1 MTYTERIQYK
11 RRQDSAYQA
20 GHDAVTNLQAALAL
34 ADLTLPSLSNDGPVA
49 GHGFVRLGGCNAAF
63 ANRLA
68 EVVAA
73 GAHALRCQQKAA
85 DTAEQPQVRPQ
96 QHPAAPGV
104 HGIHGV
110 HGVHGV
116 QVDGYR
122 ILRAEAPAAAP
133 DPVVA
138 FLLAVR
144 GTTRHPARVD
154 RRPMP
159 AH

>member
-1 MTYTERIQYK
+1 MYELTYAERIQYK
-11 RRQDSAYQA
+11 RRQDTAYQA
-20 GHDAVTNLQAALAL
+20 GQDAVANLRAALAL

-73 GAHALRCQQKAA
+73 GAHALQYQQQVGA
-85 DTAEQPQVRPQ
+85 AEQPRKGAQ
-96 QHPAAPGV
+96 QQPTP
-104 HGIHGV
+104 HGV
-110 HGVHGV
+110 EVVGHRSVRTEV
-116 QVDGYR
+116 
-122 ILRAEAPAAAP
+122 PAAP

-144 GTTRHPARVD
+144 HGARHPARAD
-154 RRPMP
+154 RRPTP